1 VISRRNA
8 VSGSQVGLLS
18 AGLNA
23 RRNVI
28 EIASAHDLFDD
39 NRAGCWLMAGIGPT
53 SSGNVLRFAA
63 HGATFRDNAR
73 AQTGWER

>member
-1 VISRRNA
+1 MTTCPSWIRAGGSGEGDRVISRRNA
-8 VSGSQVGLLS
+8 VSGTQVGLLS
-18 AGLNA
+18 ASLNA

-28 EIASAHDLFDD
+28 
-39 NRAGCWLMAGIGPT
+39 
-53 SSGNVLRFAA
+53 AA